1 MRIAAQMRVGFEV
14 RLPAPNEI
22 GIGIAE
28 RRAQEQPTRMLRI
41 TVVESSANAITLRV
55 EGRIAGPWLEE
66 LRRTCEAHWGTNSA
80 KRNLEVEDIGFVDDA
95 GVTYLKELKAQGVG
109 LIRVSPFLT
118 ELFKSDSSRT
128 DAGTSE
134 MVRAKRRKPRLD
146 RTGR

>member
-1 MRIAAQMRVGFEV
+1 MGVGFEV
-14 RLPAPNEI
+14 RLPRPNEI

-66 LRRTCEAHWGTNSA
+66 LRRTCEAHRGTNSA
-80 KRNLEVEDIGFVDDA
+80 KLNLELEDIGFVDEA

-134 MVRAKRRKPRLD
+134 MVRAKRRKPRPD